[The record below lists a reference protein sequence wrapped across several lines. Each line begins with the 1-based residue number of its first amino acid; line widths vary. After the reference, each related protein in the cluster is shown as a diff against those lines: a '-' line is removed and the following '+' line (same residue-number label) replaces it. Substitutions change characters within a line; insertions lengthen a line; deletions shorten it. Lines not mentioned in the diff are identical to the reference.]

1 MQKTKIEWCDYTWNP
16 VVGCRRG
23 CSYCYAK
30 RLNDRFGMI
39 PDFSVPTFF
48 PERLND
54 KFPKK
59 PSKIFVGSMTD
70 ICFWKREWMD
80 EVLKIIRKQPQHT
93 FMFLTKNGD
102 IYGKYIFPV
111 NCWAGVTYM
120 SDWHL
125 KLSNT
130 NWRIKKY
137 LSIEPLLKEIKVK
150 NIGNT
155 WDLVIIGGLTPRPL
169 HKNKWVDKIIKHC
182 DDCGI
187 EYFLK
192 SNLCYPLQPP
202 TLIKDCSN
210 E

>member
-1 MQKTKIEWCDYTWNP
+1 MRIYATASLWTVKKLMQKTKIEWCDYTWNP

-80 EVLKIIRKQPQHT
+80 EVLKVIRKQPQHT
-93 FMFLTKNGD
+93 FMFLTKDGS
-102 IYGKYIFPV
+102 IFLFV
-111 NCWAGVTYM
+111 RRKHEK
-120 SDWHL
+120 SLD
-125 KLSNT
+125 
-130 NWRIKKY
+130 KKT
-137 LSIEPLLKEIKVK
+137 V
-150 NIGNT
+150 
-155 WDLVIIGGLTPRPL
+155 
-169 HKNKWVDKIIKHC
+169 
-182 DDCGI
+182 
-187 EYFLK
+187 
-192 SNLCYPLQPP
+192 
-202 TLIKDCSN
+202 
-210 E
+210 